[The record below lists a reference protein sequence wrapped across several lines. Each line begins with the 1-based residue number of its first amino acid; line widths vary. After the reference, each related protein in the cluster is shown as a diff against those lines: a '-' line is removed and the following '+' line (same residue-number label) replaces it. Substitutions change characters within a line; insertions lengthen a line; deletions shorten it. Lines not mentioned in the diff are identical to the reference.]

1 MVCGRLRRPHTI
13 RKNILL
19 MHRPSTI
26 PRHRAISP
34 QQKSE
39 RREQILAAA
48 GRLFAAADFDSISM
62 LDVAREAGL
71 AKGTLYLYFQTKEQL
86 FLALLAD
93 GLAGWFAH
101 LEQALQAA
109 PTPLPA
115 LAFTRLLE
123 ESLRE
128 RLQALRLLGILH
140 AVLERNLEL
149 QAALDFKLS
158 LTAGIQHTG
167 SLIEQHLTFL
177 QPGQGALLLRRMYA
191 ILVGLQNLASPA
203 PSVRAAL
210 QQPGLELWQVELLPE
225 FTAVLNLYLYGQVTL
240 YRRSIR
246 E

>member
-1 MVCGRLRRPHTI
+1 MNNPTA
-13 RKNILL
+13 
-19 MHRPSTI
+19 ST
-26 PRHRAISP
+26 RQRAINP
-34 QQKSE
+34 QQKSA

-48 GRLFAAADFDSISM
+48 RRLFAAADFDTISM
-62 LDVAREAGL
+62 LAVAREAGL

-86 FLALLAD
+86 FLALLAE
-93 GLAGWFAH
+93 GLTGWFTH

-128 RLQALRLLGILH
+128 RPQVLRLLGILH
-140 AVLERNLEL
+140 AVLERNLEQ

-158 LTAGIQHTG
+158 LTAGVQHLG
-167 SLIEQHLTFL
+167 SLIEQHLVFL

-191 ILVGLQNLASPA
+191 ILIGLQNLASPA
-203 PSVRAAL
+203 PAVRAAL
-210 QQPGLELWQVELLPE
+210 RQPGLELWQIELLPE
-225 FTAVLNLYLYGQVTL
+225 FTAVLNLYLYGQETL

-246 E
+246 A